1 MVQEPGTWAGLKHDA
16 SQNMLYFDPA
26 AAVTGADAAG
36 RMIEQMMAMKAAISD
51 YGMDSVIDFTGGVL
65 GSSREL
71 AEIYIQRAERLKVV
85 LQDHI
90 NIGTEMANAFIQ
102 AGLYYKRV
110 EEENSDALDKLNDYK
125 VPAESSAEVA
135 LTHSRFGD
143 LDLPD
148 GEKRDAGNVGT
159 EDDFR
164 YTDAYDVPDEL
175 HDYVGRQES
184 ISPDAVGLENSASLG
199 MREFRG
205 LADKTGW
212 GIFGLAGYSQGWWRL
227 AANTRTEL
235 QKFEESIESIQN
247 KWRGDAANKART
259 ATKNYTDASAPLW
272 KSMFSMSENLHYSAE
287 WLRRT
292 QMSMPQQD
300 FEFTSASIKQAV
312 LQRYREEWEKHYAEG
327 MKNSL
332 REMPVIE
339 GPIAEP
345 KPPPDNN
352 GDSNN
357 NNNENNGGGGNNNG
371 GGENGGERTPEEA
384 YDEGYDD
391 GYEKG
396 FEEGSQQGGGQGEGQ
411 GQGQG
416 EGQGQGQ
423 GQGGSRGEGGGQGR
437 GEGSSQG
444 QGSQGQGEG
453 SGRGQGGGQ
462 GGGQDQG
469 GGQEVPE
476 VPSYDEAEYGSG
488 NQPGGDTR
496 QDPPADQPAGDTE
509 GTPVPT
515 PVTGTIMPKNPTA
528 ADILS
533 KLTGIPKSHLPDALK
548 NMPITGQDGKAPT
561 LADALSKIT
570 GIPVDEMPQ
579 ELQDTSLEQLY
590 SADSP
595 YGVDSTLFGGTAENS
610 GVESVEPL
618 TTGEPRPTESDQL
631 SALLAGEPGAI
642 PSGVTSAQSQ
652 NVLDRLVNMLTQGIQ
667 AFTLNGADTM
677 PGMDQLAR
685 MLDPAQL
692 QGHLTGMLDPEA
704 AVPAM
709 GGSPGGAGLPVGDS
723 SSPLAPY
730 PGSQPSG
737 TAFPRA
743 SLPTPRLEL
752 AGYSA
757 AHGTSTPGGTPGMP
771 VMGSP
776 AAGAGAAT
784 TTGQSGNHTPGEFLT
799 SRENVDEVFDETPS
813 KVRPVIEQ

>member
-26 AAVTGADAAG
+26 AAVTGADAAS

-352 GDSNN
+352 DDSNN

-453 SGRGQGGGQ
+453 SGRGQGGGRARAAARTRAAARKYPRCPATTKPSTAPATSQ
-462 GGGQDQG
+462 AGIRDRTPQRISP
-469 GGQEVPE
+469 PE
-476 VPSYDEAEYGSG
+476 
-488 NQPGGDTR
+488 T
-496 QDPPADQPAGDTE
+496 
-509 GTPVPT
+509 
-515 PVTGTIMPKNPTA
+515 
-528 ADILS
+528 
-533 KLTGIPKSHLPDALK
+533 
-548 NMPITGQDGKAPT
+548 
-561 LADALSKIT
+561 
-570 GIPVDEMPQ
+570 
-579 ELQDTSLEQLY
+579 
-590 SADSP
+590 
-595 YGVDSTLFGGTAENS
+595 
-610 GVESVEPL
+610 
-618 TTGEPRPTESDQL
+618 
-631 SALLAGEPGAI
+631 
-642 PSGVTSAQSQ
+642 
-652 NVLDRLVNMLTQGIQ
+652 
-667 AFTLNGADTM
+667 
-677 PGMDQLAR
+677 
-685 MLDPAQL
+685 
-692 QGHLTGMLDPEA
+692 
-704 AVPAM
+704 
-709 GGSPGGAGLPVGDS
+709 
-723 SSPLAPY
+723 
-730 PGSQPSG
+730 
-737 TAFPRA
+737 PRA
-743 SLPTPRLEL
+743 PRSRLR
-752 AGYSA
+752 
-757 AHGTSTPGGTPGMP
+757 
-771 VMGSP
+771 SP
-776 AAGAGAAT
+776 A
-784 TTGQSGNHTPGEFLT
+784 
-799 SRENVDEVFDETPS
+799 PS
-813 KVRPVIEQ
+813 CRRTRRQPISSANSPVSPNRICPMP